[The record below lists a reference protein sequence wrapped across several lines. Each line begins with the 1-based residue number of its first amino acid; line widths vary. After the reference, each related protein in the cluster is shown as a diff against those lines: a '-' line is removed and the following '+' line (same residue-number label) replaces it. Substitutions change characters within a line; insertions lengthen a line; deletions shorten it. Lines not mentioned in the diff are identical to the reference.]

1 MCTSYVFVTM
11 FMYSLYSYLDYVF
24 TMLVLGL
31 YIQYVGTSFMYA
43 VCWYNIN
50 QSSPRFTYILIN
62 HHQDL
67 HMIYLIVT

>member
-1 MCTSYVFVTM
+1 M

-50 QSSPRFTYILIN
+50 QSSPRFTYDVLDPNIDTNSCIL
-62 HHQDL
+62 
-67 HMIYLIVT
+67 LI